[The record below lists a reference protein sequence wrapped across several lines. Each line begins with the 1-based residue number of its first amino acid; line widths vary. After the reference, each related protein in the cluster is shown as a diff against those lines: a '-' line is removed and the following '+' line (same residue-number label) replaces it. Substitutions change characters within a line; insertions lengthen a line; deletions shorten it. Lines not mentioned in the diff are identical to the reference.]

1 MPDLRYEGWFGI
13 FAPRHTDDAIVDR
26 IAQATLLAMA
36 DPAMQAN
43 YRAQG
48 IEPDGDSSP
57 DKFQRIIDATTA
69 SLAPVIKSIGLS
81 NL

>member
-1 MPDLRYEGWFGI
+1 
-13 FAPRHTDDAIVDR
+13 
-26 IAQATLLAMA
+26 MA
-36 DPAMQAN
+36 DPTLQAS

-48 IEPDGDSSP
+48 IEPDTESSP

-69 SLAPVIKSIGLS
+69 SLAPVIKSIGLR